1 MKKSGKLVTGLLGL
15 AMAAVTVLPAMAL
28 SSSLTNQVVD
38 IPRNQVWAYGG
49 MVSHT
54 PSNQGA
60 LVRCESVFPIDGR
73 FDDFQYIRC
82 RITDY
87 RGTVVSEET
96 DKKIKEGTFG
106 YESMRIREEYA
117 NVMSAIYFQF
127 RGNSN
132 APAKALVSFK
142 GNW

>member
-1 MKKSGKLVTGLLGL
+1 MKKSGKMVTLFLGLL
-15 AMAAVTVLPAMAL
+15 MVVVTVLPAMAL
-28 SSSLTNQVVD
+28 SNSVSNHVVEL
-38 IPRNQVWAYGG
+38 PTFQVWTYGG

-60 LVRCESVFPIDGR
+60 LVLCESVYPIDGR

-87 RGTVVSEET
+87 RGTVISEDP
-96 DKKIKEGTFG
+96 DKKIKEGTG
-106 YESMRIREEYA
+106 VYERMRIIEDYA
-117 NVMSAIYFQF
+117 NVMSAVYFQF